1 VIPDH
6 LTLPERIDPMPEFM
20 QEWWF
25 LGLMAVILIALVGLF
40 LFLRNKRPED

>member
-1 VIPDH
+1 
-6 LTLPERIDPMPEFM
+6 MPEFM

-25 LGLMAVILIALVGLF
+25 LGLMFVLLLGLVGLL